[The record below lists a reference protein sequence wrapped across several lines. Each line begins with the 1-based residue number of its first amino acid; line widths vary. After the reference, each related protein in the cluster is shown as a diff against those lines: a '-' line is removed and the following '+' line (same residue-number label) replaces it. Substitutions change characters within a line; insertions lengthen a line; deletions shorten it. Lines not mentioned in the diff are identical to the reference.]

1 MRILVLH
8 SRYLSGPVSGENRV
22 VDDEADL
29 LRRRGHEVTVWDPS
43 VEETATGNLMRAGAE
58 AIWSRRASA
67 QVRHLIQ
74 DGRPDIV
81 HCHNMFPALS
91 PAVLRTAQGEGATTV
106 ITLHNFRMLCLP
118 ATLLRDGRPC
128 EDCVGRVP
136 WPGVIHSCYRGS
148 APASAAIATSLVL
161 HRRLK
166 TFENVD
172 LYLAV
177 SEFVKD
183 KHVEAGWDADRIR
196 VKTNFTWP
204 SPVRRGPGEYFL
216 YLGRLSEEKG
226 IPTLIRAWAN
236 IDEKLLVVGSGPQA
250 AALKRTAPSNIE
262 FRDAIPPSE
271 VIDVLARARAVLVPS
286 VCYEGTPRVILE
298 AYSAGVP
305 VLASNIGGLGEV
317 VHDDVSGVLLAPGD
331 SRSWQEGITRLLD
344 DAESER
350 LGRGASTLWGQ
361 RFAPERVAE
370 ELEAAYEL
378 ALARRGKNTSEKRRG

>member
-22 VDDEADL
+22 VDDEAVL
-29 LRRRGHEVTVWDPS
+29 LRQRGHEVTVWNPS
-43 VEETATGNLMRAGAE
+43 VEETATGNIMRAGAE

-67 QVRHLIQ
+67 EVRRLIQ

-91 PAVLRTAQGEGATTV
+91 PAVLRTARLQGAATV
-106 ITLHNFRMLCLP
+106 VTLHNFRMLCLP

-128 EDCVGRVP
+128 EDCVGRAP

-148 APASAAIATSLVL
+148 APASATIATSLVL

-166 TFENVD
+166 TFDNVD
-172 LYLAV
+172 LYLGV

-183 KHVEAGWDADRIR
+183 KHVEAGWDPAQIR

-226 IPTLIRAWAN
+226 VPTLIRAWMD
-236 IDEKLLVVGSGPQA
+236 IDQQLVVVGSGPEA
-250 AALKRTAPSNIE
+250 EALRRTAPPNIE

-271 VIDVLARARAVLVPS
+271 VIGVLGRARAVLVPS

-298 AYSAGVP
+298 AYSAGIP

-317 VHDDVSGVLLAPGD
+317 VNNDVSGLLLSPGD
-331 SRSWQEGITRLLD
+331 SRSWVEGIARLLD

-350 LGRGASTLWGQ
+350 LGRGASTLWAQ
-361 RFAPERVAE
+361 RFAPEKVAE
-370 ELEAAYEL
+370 ELESAYEL
-378 ALARRGKNTSEKRRG
+378 ALARRGDNAQDKRAG

>member
-1 MRILVLH
+1 MRVLVLH
-8 SRYLSGPVSGENRV
+8 SRYLSGAVSGENRV

-29 LRRRGHEVTVWDPS
+29 LRQRGHEITVWSPS

-58 AIWSRRASA
+58 AVWSRRASA
-67 QVRHLIQ
+67 EVRRLIQ
-74 DGRPDIV
+74 DARPDIV

-91 PAVLRTAQGEGATTV
+91 PAVLRAARLQGTTTV
-106 ITLHNFRMLCLP
+106 VTLHNFRMMCLP
-118 ATLLRDGRPC
+118 ATLLRNGRPC

-148 APASAAIATSLVL
+148 APASAAIATSLVV

-166 TFENVD
+166 TFANVD

-177 SEFVKD
+177 SEFVRD
-183 KHVEAGWDADRIR
+183 KHVEAGWEPDRIR

-226 IPTLIRAWAN
+226 IPTLIHAWASL
-236 IDEKLLVVGSGPQA
+236 DAPLLVVGSGPQA
-250 AALKRTAPSNIE
+250 EALRTAAPPNIE

-271 VIDVLARARAVLVPS
+271 VTGVLQRARAVLVPS

-298 AYSAGVP
+298 AYSAGIP
-305 VLASNIGGLGEV
+305 VLASDIGGLGEV
-317 VHDDVSGVLLAPGD
+317 VHNNVSGLLLAPGD
-331 SRSWQEGITRLLD
+331 SPRWAKGIARLLD
-344 DAESER
+344 DSESER
-350 LGRGASTLWGQ
+350 LGRGASILWAQ
-361 RFAPERVAE
+361 RFSPEKVAE
-370 ELEAAYEL
+370 ELESAYRL
-378 ALARRGKNTSEKRRG
+378 ALSRRQENGWEKRSG